1 MKVLY
6 VGLIVCMLGIWEANG
21 QVRKFYF
28 TSGGELMFSSA
39 KIENKGVK
47 GGSVV
52 RFTGFINFNSLLHFN
67 FSNKVG
73 FFSGMELQNVGFIY
87 KAPGSENKDIYRS
100 YNFSVPSGLK
110 FGLMD
115 KVYGYA
121 SYAIEKPIHYQEKVF
136 VKNELSHDVSEWLST
151 RTPVLMHSV
160 SLGVQFPKGIG
171 IRAKYILTGFLN
183 KDFREINNGTTVRPY
198 QNFDARVFYI
208 SVTYN
213 LLKTRR
219 LSFNPFL

>member
-6 VGLIVCMLGIWEANG
+6 VGLILALFFATQSNA
-21 QVRKFYF
+21 QVKKFYF

-39 KIENKGVK
+39 KVVNNGKK

-52 RFTGFINFNSLLHFN
+52 RFTGFINFNSLLHYN
-67 FSNKVG
+67 FSNKFG

-87 KAPGSENKDIYRS
+87 RAPGSETKDIYRS
-100 YNFSVPSGLK
+100 YNFSVPSGIK
-110 FGLMD
+110 FGKMD
-115 KVYGYA
+115 KIYCYA
-121 SYAIEKPIHYQEKVF
+121 TYAIEKPIHYQEKIF
-136 VKNELSHDVSEWLST
+136 VKNELSHNVSEWFST
-151 RTPVLMHSV
+151 RTPEFMHSL

-171 IRAKYILTGFLN
+171 IKAKYILTGFFN
-183 KDFREINNGTTVRPY
+183 KDFREISNGTLDKPY
-198 QNFDARVFYI
+198 QNFDSRMFYI

-213 LLKTRR
+213 VLRTKR